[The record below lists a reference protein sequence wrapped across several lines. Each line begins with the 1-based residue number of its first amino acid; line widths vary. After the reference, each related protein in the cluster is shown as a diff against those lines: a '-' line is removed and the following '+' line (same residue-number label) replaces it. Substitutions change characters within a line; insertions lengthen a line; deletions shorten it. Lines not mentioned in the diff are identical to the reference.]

1 MAGLS
6 ECCSYVAKMEGRD
19 KSSTETKLRRRRAGT
34 RKQKAWPAFGS
45 GMRDQTAMTLHVP
58 QIAGARMQH
67 AGADQAETLLSHE
80 RVSCM
85 CDKNRG
91 LPFVLHKRRLVQVLA
106 ARAAMGQ
113 VAQRP
118 PRPATS
124 RGIYLERSGRC
135 TYLPPRRR
143 RLLGAREAKA
153 QPCAKKTAQAAGRQ
167 RAGGTARSDGAFA
180 TTRRP
185 QDSAQ
190 AFLAASSAGGTDPG
204 KQAARQAIGRD
215 ASIPV
220 YLFIF
225 GMASRLG
232 ETRGGRRRGCTD
244 ETVLSWPMDA
254 PGVLRRLRR
263 RLQLCRPAMEE
274 QSSLA
279 DERRRGFIVPASPA
293 KLQAPRPDSLSKIL
307 PAFSAAQPASAQ
319 RAFALIGALLLPAEV
334 PVTPTS
340 HSLISRRR

>member
-1 MAGLS
+1 
-6 ECCSYVAKMEGRD
+6 MEGRD

-45 GMRDQTAMTLHVP
+45 GTRDQTAMTLHVP

-91 LPFVLHKRRLVQVLA
+91 LPFALHKRRLAQVLA

-153 QPCAKKTAQAAGRQ
+153 QPCAKKRHRRQAGSA
-167 RAGGTARSDGAFA
+167 RAARPGVTARWRPHDGHRTPHKLFWL
-180 TTRRP
+180 P
-185 QDSAQ
+185 LAQ
-190 AFLAASSAGGTDPG
+190 GAL
-204 KQAARQAIGRD
+204 I
-215 ASIPV
+215 
-220 YLFIF
+220 
-225 GMASRLG
+225 
-232 ETRGGRRRGCTD
+232 RGNRRRG
-244 ETVLSWPMDA
+244 
-254 PGVLRRLRR
+254 RRLVGTHPSRSTCLYLAWHR
-263 RLQLCRPAMEE
+263 GWAKRGVAGGADAQMKQSFHDPWMLLVCCAACVAACSCAGPRWRNNQAWQMSGVVDLLCPRARP
-274 QSSLA
+274 S
-279 DERRRGFIVPASPA
+279 F
-293 KLQAPRPDSLSKIL
+293 KLHARSTPSNSLSKIL

-334 PVTPTS
+334 SVTPTS